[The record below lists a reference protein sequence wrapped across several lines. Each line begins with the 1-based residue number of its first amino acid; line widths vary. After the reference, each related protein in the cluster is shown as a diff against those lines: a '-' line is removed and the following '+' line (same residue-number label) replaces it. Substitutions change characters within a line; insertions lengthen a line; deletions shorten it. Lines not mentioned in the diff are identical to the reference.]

1 MNTNL
6 VKLSASEA
14 EAASLHLVAPGK
26 ERFAGAA
33 MKGGVMAVTT
43 KAPKPV
49 VYTQFQIACQEIFIA
64 MGYEA
69 FDFRPFRSHVLS
81 SDVVKRFASS
91 DNVSTPSEKQWSHI
105 LAARDRFA
113 PGIRFDFE
121 IEAENEHANEV
132 A

>member
-14 EAASLHLVAPGK
+14 EAASQHLVAPGK

-43 KAPKPV
+43 EAPTPV
-49 VYTQFQIACQEIFIA
+49 VYTQFQIACQELLEA
-64 MGYEA
+64 MGYERST
-69 FDFRPFRSHVLS
+69 FRPTPRSIESGKVLMTFATATNKKPP
-81 SDVVKRFASS
+81 SDA
-91 DNVSTPSEKQWSHI
+91 QWYHI
-105 LAARDRFA
+105 LSVRDRFA
-113 PGIRFDFE
+113 PGILFDFE
-121 IEAENEHANEV
+121 VEVKNEYASEV